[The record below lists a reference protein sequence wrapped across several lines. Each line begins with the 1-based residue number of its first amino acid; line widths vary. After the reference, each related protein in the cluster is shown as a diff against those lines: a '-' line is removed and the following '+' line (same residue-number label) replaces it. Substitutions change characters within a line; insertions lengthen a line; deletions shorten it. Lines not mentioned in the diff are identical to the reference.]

1 MNNIYAFTAHS
12 LEGQSV
18 DLENYRNQILL
29 IVNTA
34 SQCGFTPQYRELEAL
49 YQSYKNRGFNVLA
62 FPCNQFGKQEPGNS
76 RAIADFCQKN
86 YGVSFPMF
94 EKIEVNG
101 DNAHP
106 LYQYLKAA
114 MPGVFGTTSIKWN
127 FTKFLIKRDGAPY
140 KRYGSLIPPA
150 AIKSDIEH
158 LLSQDGHPSV

>member
-1 MNNIYAFTAHS
+1 MNNIYAFTANN
-12 LEGQSV
+12 LEGQQIK
-18 DLENYRNQILL
+18 LENYRNQILL

-49 YQSYKNRGFNVLA
+49 YQTYNDRGFNVLG
-62 FPCNQFGKQEPGNS
+62 FPCNQFGRQEPGDS
-76 RAIADFCQKN
+76 REIADFCLKN

-114 MPGVFGTTSIKWN
+114 APGIFGTTSIKWN

-140 KRYGSLIPPA
+140 KRYGSPISPT
-150 AIKSDIEH
+150 AIRDDIER
-158 LLSQDGHPSV
+158 LLSQ